1 MIPCD
6 SKSPLVKYEYL
17 CFFGAI
23 ALAMENLVIPMDRVH
38 RVILGTPIL
47 GESTLKLIES
57 AANITYVPVAVSQ

>member
-1 MIPCD
+1 
-6 SKSPLVKYEYL
+6 
-17 CFFGAI
+17 
-23 ALAMENLVIPMDRVH
+23 MENLVIPMNRAH